1 MTTLGLDL
9 NLERAATNATRIK
22 PLRVLFWLLAAL
34 PMLIC
39 FVLRI
44 VWLMPAFLMSAG
56 AEGWNAADKLVKQ
69 WQAQARESAA
79 RGG

>member
-1 MTTLGLDL
+1 MTTMGLDL
-9 NLERAATNATRIK
+9 NLERAAVKATRIR
-22 PLRVLFWLLAAL
+22 PLRVLFWALAAI

-39 FVLRI
+39 FVLRM
-44 VWLMPAFLMSAG
+44 VWLLPAFLISSG

-69 WQAQARESAA
+69 WQVQARESAS